1 MQALVFWIAL
11 LIAVGAFMTLWYG
24 VARLTNRYDVVDTA
38 WGLGFV
44 FVAWLSLAIR
54 ANFGSLQLVS
64 AGLVSLW
71 GLRLFAHIA
80 SRNWRK
86 AADDHRY
93 QVLGQKWGTAAPL
106 KFYTNV
112 FLLQGLLLVLVSAP
126 MVGISFV
133 HQETNSLTY
142 IGWVIWLFGI
152 TFETIADRQL
162 ATFISHRP
170 KGSQTI
176 MDRGL
181 WHYSRHPNYFGEVV
195 TWWGAAIVA
204 CSVGQWW
211 GIIGALTI
219 TFLIT
224 KVSGIPPLEK
234 RYAGNPA
241 YAAYQKRTSVLVPR
255 LGRPPYTRSVQ

>member
-1 MQALVFWIAL
+1 MQVSVFWVAL
-11 LIAVGAFMTLWYG
+11 LVAVGAFMTLWYG
-24 VARLTNRYDVVDTA
+24 LARLTSRYDLVDSA

-54 ANFGSLQLVS
+54 ANFGWPQLVS
-64 AGLVSLW
+64 ALLVSLW

-80 SRNWRK
+80 NRNWRK
-86 AADDHRY
+86 TADDHRY
-93 QVLGQKWGTAAPL
+93 QALGQKWGAAAPL

-112 FLLQGLLLVLVSAP
+112 FLLQGWLLVLVSAP
-126 MVGISFV
+126 MIGIAFA
-133 HQETNSLTY
+133 HQQPNSLTY
-142 IGWVIWLFGI
+142 VGWVIWLFGI
-152 TFETIADRQL
+152 AFEAAADRQL
-162 ATFISHRP
+162 ATFIGQRP
-170 KGSQTI
+170 KGSHQI
-176 MDRGL
+176 MDQGL
-181 WHYSRHPNYFGEVV
+181 WRYSRHPNYFGEVV

-204 CSVGQWW
+204 CSFWQWW

-234 RYAGNPA
+234 HYAGNPD

-255 LGRPPYTRSVQ
+255 LSKP